1 MDLYEAIKK
10 RRDVRS
16 YYIKDKPIPDHVLAK
31 ILLAAHYA
39 PSVGFSQPWN
49 FIVIKDIETRKRI
62 KELVEVE
69 RERFRNLL
77 PEDRKKIFDKIK
89 IEAILDTPIN
99 LAVTCDPTRFAPY
112 VLGRMTMPELC
123 QYSTVL
129 AIENLWLAA
138 TAEGIGVGWVS
149 FFKKEDVK
157 RILSIPEHVD
167 LVAYLTLGY
176 VEKFPERPELEEK
189 GWLNRLPLEELVYI
203 DTFGKK
209 PDESFINVLRNSKF

>member
-16 YYIKDKPIPDHVLAK
+16 YYIKDKPIPDEVLAK
-31 ILLAAHYA
+31 ILLAAHLA
-39 PSVGFSQPWN
+39 PSVGYSQPWN
-49 FIVIKDIETRKRI
+49 FIIIKDVEKRSKI
-62 KELVEVE
+62 KELVQIE
-69 RERFRNLL
+69 RENF
-77 PEDRKKIFDKIK
+77 RKKLDEERKRIFDNIK

-99 LAVTCDPTRFAPY
+99 LAVTCDPKRFGPN
-112 VLGRMTMPELC
+112 VLGRTTMPELC

-149 FFKKEDVK
+149 FFKKDDVK
-157 RILSIPEHVD
+157 KILSIPEHVD

-176 VEKFPERPELEEK
+176 VNKFPEKPELEEK
-189 GWLNRLPLEELVYI
+189 GWLTRVPLEELVYE
-203 DTFGKK
+203 DFFGNRPEEKLITALK
-209 PDESFINVLRNSKF
+209 NVKF

>member
-1 MDLYEAIKK
+1 
-10 RRDVRS
+10 
-16 YYIKDKPIPDHVLAK
+16 
-31 ILLAAHYA
+31 LLAAHYA

-49 FIVIKDIETRKRI
+49 FIVVKDPEIRKRI

-69 RERFRNLL
+69 REKFRNLL
-77 PEDRKKIFDKIK
+77 PEDRKKVFNKIK

-99 LAVTCDPTRFAPY
+99 LAVTCDPTRFAPH

-138 TAEGIGVGWVS
+138 TVEGIGVGWVS

-176 VEKFPERPELEEK
+176 VERFPERPEL
-189 GWLNRLPLEELVYI
+189 
-203 DTFGKK
+203 GKR
-209 PDESFINVLRNSKF
+209 VA

>member
-16 YYIKDKPIPDHVLAK
+16 YYRKDPIPDEVLAK
-31 ILLAAHYA
+31 ILMAAHLA

-49 FIVIKDIETRKRI
+49 FIIIRDIEKRKKI
-62 KELVEVE
+62 KELVQKE
-69 RERFRNLL
+69 RENFRQQLS
-77 PEDRKKIFDKIK
+77 EERKEIFDRIK

-99 LAVTCDPTRFAPY
+99 IAVTCDPQRFGPN
-112 VLGRMTMPELC
+112 VLGRSTMPYLC

-129 AIENLWLAA
+129 AIENLWLAS

-149 FFKKEDVK
+149 FFHKEDVK
-157 RILSIPEHVD
+157 RILNIPDSVD

-176 VEKFPERPELEEK
+176 VTHFPDRPELEEK
-189 GWLNRLPLEELVYI
+189 GWLKRLPLEDLVFEDEY
-203 DTFGKK
+203 GKRPSDNMVLAIK
-209 PDESFINVLRNSKF
+209 NVKL